1 MPAIGSSSHCA
12 IPAGSDSDVRPS
24 ERIAEPRAFE
34 APQAAPYYV
43 RGLALGIPAYLL
55 GIHLWTWVLYLPL
68 FLSGHADFRQLY
80 TGGYMV
86 RSGHAHEL
94 YDYDAQKE
102 FENKLVSAADV
113 ALPVNHPAYEEL
125 LFVPLSYLRYSNAY
139 LAFLAVNLLLLLA
152 AYKIMQAWT
161 ANLKAIYKWLPSV
174 MFLGFLPIA
183 AVLIQGQDSILLLL
197 LLACACRLL
206 ESERQEAAGAF
217 LGLALFKFQ
226 IVLPIVFLFVLWRR
240 WRFVAGFLASGAAV
254 VAVSLWLVGLQQI
267 GTYMQSLMSM
277 SVGLE
282 SGSEQVRY
290 GVSPTAMGNIRGLIF
305 GLTGHHSPARFT
317 FVVTVISSCI
327 IVAFAAKCGQY
338 LRSELDRMLIAIMT
352 TIVVSYHL
360 LIHDLSIMLIP
371 ILVIL
376 SRFLMAEARG
386 ERCERMLVRG
396 ATLAF
401 VSPICFSYIPDHFFI
416 VCVVIGNFLV
426 LLLVQSVRKG
436 SLHRSATLQA
446 LSRIPA

>member
-1 MPAIGSSSHCA
+1 MSAIGSSSHCA
-12 IPAGSDSDVRPS
+12 IPAGSDRDATPS
-24 ERIAEPRAFE
+24 ERLAEPRRFE

-86 RSGHAHEL
+86 RSGYAHKL

-125 LFVPLSYLRYSNAY
+125 LFVPLSYLHYPNAY
-139 LAFLAVNLLLLLA
+139 LAFLAFNVILLIA
-152 AYKIMQAWT
+152 AYRIMRAWT
-161 ANLKAIYKWLPSV
+161 ADLETIYKWLPGV
-174 MFLGFLPIA
+174 MFVGFLPIA
-183 AVLIQGQDSILLLL
+183 AALIQGQDSILLLL

-206 ESERQEAAGAF
+206 ESGRQQPAGAF

-240 WRFVAGFLASGAAV
+240 WKFVGGFLASGAAV

-277 SVGLE
+277 SIGLE
-282 SGSEQVRY
+282 SSSEQVRY
-290 GVSPTAMGNIRGLIF
+290 GISPTAMANIRGLIF
-305 GLTGHHSPARFT
+305 GLAGHHSPASFT
-317 FVVTVISSCI
+317 FVLTVISSCI
-327 IVAFAAKCGQY
+327 ILAFSAKCGQH

-376 SRFLMAEARG
+376 SRFVMAEARG

-401 VSPICFSYIPDHFFI
+401 VSPICFSYIPEHFFI
-416 VCVVIGNFLV
+416 VSVVIGHFLA
-426 LLLVQSVRKG
+426 LLLSQSVRNG
-436 SLHRSATLQA
+436 SLHRSTTLRA